1 MIKHV
6 VLFKLKTPSTTLLNQ
21 TKDILLSMKGRVP
34 EVRDIEVGIDQLRS
48 ERSYDIMLT
57 VIVDDM
63 LALESYQRDPYHCSV
78 VKTHMHAVREASV
91 AIDYTI

>member
-6 VLFKLKTPSTTLLNQ
+6 VLFKLKNASTTLLNQ

-34 EVRDIEVGIDQLRS
+34 EVRDIEVGIDELHS

-57 VIVDDM
+57 VLVDDM
-63 LALESYQRDPYHCSV
+63 IALESYQRDPYHCSV
-78 VKTHMHAVREASV
+78 VKTHMHAVRESSV
-91 AIDYTI
+91 AIDYKV